1 MLPAVDNTTAA
12 PLILF
17 VPRLILPAVHVIKAL
32 PIATRLLLRSIL
44 PVFVTDKLLK
54 VGLEVDKDRLELVLF
69 KVTAPV
75 VLTTIDGVVLTVLI
89 TPDPEVRSNAVLARY
104 VPVIVPEPLAEAVTV
119 VPLTWTPG
127 VVIAPLLAVVARDTI
142 PPLLILLSTVIE
154 LFAEREKLVND
165 VEEVVKFTAPT
176 FVSET
181 APVVL
186 MVKLDVVVLR
196 F

>member
-1 MLPAVDNTTAA
+1 
-12 PLILF
+12 
-17 VPRLILPAVHVIKAL
+17 
-32 PIATRLLLRSIL
+32 
-44 PVFVTDKLLK
+44 VFVTDKLLK